1 MAAIREQW
9 WIPQLSEAPES
20 YSNFPIAEVSYG
32 GEQTVARKTRPQLIV
47 SDNAMV
53 FKTTA
58 NWIRKIRKNEQ
69 LQNYLAT
76 REIR

>member
-32 GEQTVARKTRPQLIV
+32 GEQTVSIHWSRLRRTTHLHARIPSSTKAKPT
-47 SDNAMV
+47 
-53 FKTTA
+53 
-58 NWIRKIRKNEQ
+58 
-69 LQNYLAT
+69 
-76 REIR
+76 